1 MTAGKQVLLYL
12 VDGGAG
18 GLRTAEIANWTG
30 HVVAAPRS
38 DLGKLLAREEPR
50 RTGVYLLLGEAPE
63 ALQLGGAKVYVGEGD
78 EVATRLKKHHLEKD
92 WWSWAV
98 VITSQAQAQ
107 QLTKSQVRFLESRL
121 IALAKASARAI
132 VDNSTDP
139 GFAKL
144 SEAETSNMTY
154 FLDQLSVLLPAIGV
168 NVFEAASP
176 SSSSL
181 PPATP
186 LTPDSPVFEL
196 VNKKHAVAARA
207 QVVDGQF
214 WVLKDSRAAI
224 QVADNPA
231 LSAGTAAQYANFRA
245 ERDTLLASGAIV
257 EDAEG
262 ARFVKDVPFSSPSRA
277 GSIVQGG
284 RSCNGR
290 TAWST
295 ADGVSYGAW
304 EERGVVAD
312 LQDEVA

>member
-1 MTAGKQVLLYL
+1 MGKQVLLYL

-38 DLGKLLAREEPR
+38 DLGTLLARDEPR

-98 VITSQAQAQ
+98 VVTSQAQAQ

-139 GFAKL
+139 NFAKL

-176 SSSSL
+176 SSQ
-181 PPATP
+181 PATSP
-186 LTPDSPVFEL
+186 TADSPVFEL

-214 WVLKDSRAAI
+214 WVLKGSRVAM

-245 ERDTLLASGAIV
+245 ERDTLIASEAIV
-257 EDAEG
+257 QDTEG

-290 TAWST
+290 IAWST
-295 ADGVSYGAW
+295 ADGLSYGAW